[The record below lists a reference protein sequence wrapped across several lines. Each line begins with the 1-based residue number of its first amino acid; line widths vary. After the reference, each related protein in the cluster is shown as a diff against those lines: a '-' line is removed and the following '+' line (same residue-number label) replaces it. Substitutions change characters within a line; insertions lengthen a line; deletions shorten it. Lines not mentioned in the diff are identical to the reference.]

1 MEYFAVGSEMS
12 EVEAYLYASGVVVM
26 AALYTFTHHAYFFGV
41 MHTGMRI
48 RVAACSL
55 LYRKVKS
62 KWWDA
67 CVRWGI
73 LASWGFRFRDKNTQ
87 LGQTFSISLY
97 SGQPAVDSETRVLI
111 WIHDTSQI
119 SQTLGWIRQNSHF
132 AKIWK

>member
-55 LYRKVKS
+55 LYRKVKR
-62 KWWDA
+62 K
-67 CVRWGI
+67 
-73 LASWGFRFRDKNTQ
+73 
-87 LGQTFSISLY
+87 
-97 SGQPAVDSETRVLI
+97 
-111 WIHDTSQI
+111 
-119 SQTLGWIRQNSHF
+119 
-132 AKIWK
+132 